1 MNKIQK
7 ELYQAPELSKLE
19 LNNDLSILLSFSVD
33 GSIDPIEE
41 GVEDTYWSVNNL
53 VGRALCSLH
62 RYPWPRL

>member
-33 GSIDPIEE
+33 GSIAPIEE
-41 GVEDTYWSVNNL
+41 GVEDTYTSVGN
-53 VGRALCSLH
+53 
-62 RYPWPRL
+62 W

>member
-7 ELYQAPELSKLE
+7 ELYQAPEFSKIE

-41 GVEDTYWSVNNL
+41 GVEDTYTSINN
-53 VGRALCSLH
+53 
-62 RYPWPRL
+62 W